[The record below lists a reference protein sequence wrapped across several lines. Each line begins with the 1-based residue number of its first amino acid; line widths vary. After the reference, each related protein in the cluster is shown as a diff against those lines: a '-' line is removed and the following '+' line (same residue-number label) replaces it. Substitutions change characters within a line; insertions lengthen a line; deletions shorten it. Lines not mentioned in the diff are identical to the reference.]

1 MTQQGPLELLG
12 IPTAEARLIRYFLV
26 RPGIRPHLRE
36 IQRALDLGGASV
48 QRALSRLVELGALER
63 TEEEDGR
70 TLYSAV
76 PRASV
81 WRALRLLESETQDPT
96 PLMRDALI
104 DVGGIAAAF
113 VFGSMATGRIHAD
126 SDIDLLVVEEPSLDR
141 RELNRRTAETGLL
154 LGRQVNTIRYT
165 LEALAERLGNRSNP
179 AWGFVHE
186 VLRAPKKWV
195 AGAADALVP
204 LAMAAGIPR
213 EELLGGAA

>member
-1 MTQQGPLELLG
+1 MTQRDPLELLG

-26 RPGIRPHLRE
+26 RPEARPHLRE

-63 TEEEDGR
+63 TEEVGR
-70 TLYSAV
+70 TRYSAA

-96 PLMRDALI
+96 LLMRDALI
-104 DVGGIAAAF
+104 DVRGIEAAF
-113 VFGSMATGRIHAD
+113 VFGSMATGRID
-126 SDIDLLVVEEPSLDR
+126 DESDVDLLVVEQPSLDR

-154 LGRQVNTIRYT
+154 LGRQVNTVRYT
-165 LEALAERLGNRSNP
+165 PEALAERLGNKSDP

-204 LAMAAGIPR
+204 LAAAAGIPR
-213 EELLGGAA
+213 EELLGSAA

>member
-1 MTQQGPLELLG
+1 MTEQDSLELLG

-26 RPGIRPHLRE
+26 RPGSRPHLRE

-48 QRALSRLVELGALER
+48 QRALGRLVELGALER
-63 TEEEDGR
+63 TEEDGR

-81 WRALRLLESETQDPT
+81 WKALRLLESETQDPT
-96 PLMRDALI
+96 PLMRDALV
-104 DVGGIAAAF
+104 DVRGIAAAF
-113 VFGSMATGRIHAD
+113 VFGSMATGRIHD
-126 SDIDLLVVEEPSLDR
+126 ESDIDLLVVEQPSLDR
-141 RELNRRTAETGLL
+141 RELNRRTAETGIL
-154 LGRQVNTIRYT
+154 LGRQVNTVRYT
-165 LEALAERLGNRSNP
+165 PEALAERLGNKSDP

-204 LAMAAGIPR
+204 VATAAGIPR
-213 EELLGGAA
+213 EELLGSAA